1 MPVLE
6 KELHEIQVTLEYRFT
21 LKRVRDMIITF
32 SSDLVP
38 MLSNVIRLQFLQSL

>member
-6 KELHEIQVTLEYRFT
+6 KELHEIQLTLEHRFT
-21 LKRVRDMIITF
+21 LKRVRNMIITF

-38 MLSNVIRLQFLQSL
+38 MLSNVIRLQLLESR